1 MRRRPP
7 RSTRTDTLFPYTTLF
22 RSWIERQDHRF
33 PFAETKTAA
42 SEITPT
48 ALSTIG
54 AHQLVGF
61 REAQKVVLERPPE
74 PHPGRHVRD
83 DCRRYLVLGAR
94 PPIYRRIQSTDRHL
108 GRDLSPIA
116 LAVSGVYLN
125 TAGRSE
131 EHTSEL
137 KPLISIPFAASCVI
151 K

>member
-1 MRRRPP
+1 MHRSRRYRP
-7 RSTRTDTLFPYTTLF
+7 RIGNLEARIISTR
-22 RSWIERQDHRF
+22 WIERQGHRF

-74 PHPGRHVRD
+74 PHPGRHVSD

-94 PPIYRRIQSTDRHL
+94 PPIYRRMQSTDRHL
-108 GRDLSPIA
+108 GQIGRAQWRDR
-116 LAVSGVYLN
+116 VCQYV
-125 TAGRSE
+125 
-131 EHTSEL
+131 
-137 KPLISIPFAASCVI
+137 
-151 K
+151 